1 MCSWRW
7 HCGNLSRTKNEKRIM
22 SPYPAEMSILRYRHS
37 NFKWL
42 MAQLPYQAAIFIA
55 SFWALFNIGAVSV
68 TVVRGFWGTRRT
80 QLGFR
85 SRWLLALNLVYYLWQ
100 MQRGYIFQ
108 HCQIQQ
114 CRKTSDQLGLFSIM
128 QKLTISSKNRRNDSR
143 STSEDKAMAGSI
155 AGFKIWIESGSGS
168 EFFFF

>member
-1 MCSWRW
+1 
-7 HCGNLSRTKNEKRIM
+7 
-22 SPYPAEMSILRYRHS
+22 MSIARYRHS
-37 NFKWL
+37 NFSFQ
-42 MAQLPYQAAIFIA
+42 MAHSSTALPGGNLYGI
-55 SFWALFNIGAVSV
+55 SFWALFNIGTVSV
-68 TVVRGFWGTRRT
+68 TVVRGFWGTRGT

-85 SRWLLALNLVYYLWQ
+85 SRGLLAQNLVYYLWQ
-100 MQRGYIFQ
+100 MQRSYIFQ

-155 AGFKIWIESGSGS
+155 AGFKMWIESGSGS
-168 EFFFF
+168 EFCFFRRWIEPNLWARAELKLFK